1 MSLQVW
7 GLYCLTV
14 FLISA
19 TPGPNMLHILGRSV
33 ELGLAR
39 SLPAM
44 AGCMS
49 ALVAMMAASA
59 LGLTALLM
67 ALPGAFDALRYLG
80 TAYLVWLGLKAW
92 RANLYEDAPADGAAA
107 VLPALSGWA
116 VYRGGF
122 LIAISNP
129 KALLFVAAFLP
140 QFINPAL
147 PKLPQFA
154 VLVASFAAIETFW
167 YFAYALGGRGL
178 SRWLEKPA
186 AKRMFNK
193 MTGAVFIGFGA
204 MLLRAQKA

>member
-1 MSLQVW
+1 MSLQLW
-7 GLYCLTV
+7 GVYCLTV

-19 TPGPNMLHILGRSV
+19 TPGPNMLHILSRSV

-49 ALVAMMAASA
+49 ALVAMMSASA

-67 ALPGAFDALRYLG
+67 ALPGAFDVLRYAG

-92 RANLYEDAPADGAAA
+92 RAPVEEPAEAELAAAPALA
-107 VLPALSGWA
+107 PWA

-154 VLVASFAAIETFW
+154 ILVSTFAVIETCW
-167 YFAYALGGRGL
+167 YFTYALGGRGMA
-178 SRWLEKPA
+178 RWLERPA
-186 AKRMFNK
+186 AQRAFNRL
-193 MTGAVFIGFGA
+193 TGAVFMGFGA
-204 MLLRAQKA
+204 MLLKSHRA

>member
-1 MSLQVW
+1 MSWHVW
-7 GLYCLTV
+7 ILYSVTV
-14 FLISA
+14 FVISA
-19 TPGPNMLHILGRSV
+19 TPGPNMLHILSRSV

-49 ALVAMMAASA
+49 ALVTMMAASA

-67 ALPGAFDALRYLG
+67 ALPGAFDVLRYAG
-80 TAYLVWLGLKAW
+80 TAYLVYLGIKSW
-92 RANLYEDAPADGAAA
+92 RAPIAPPSEAEAPAA
-107 VLPALSGWA
+107 PAIAPWA

-147 PKLPQFA
+147 PKAPQFA
-154 VLVASFAAIETFW
+154 ILVATFAVIETSW
-167 YFAYALGGRGL
+167 YFTYALGGRGMA
-178 SRWLEKPA
+178 RWMEQPA
-186 AKRMFNK
+186 AQRLFNRLS
-193 MTGAVFIGFGA
+193 GAVFMGFGA
-204 MLLRAQKA
+204 MMLRSSKG